1 MSALI
6 NASTSSGLVVSPDNS
21 GTLEL
26 QSNGVTKATISSAG
40 FSSSGQVIQVV
51 TGTTNTQVTN
61 STSTYADVGLS
72 ASITPKFSTS
82 KILVITNVQG
92 IFKSE
97 GNSANRVNMQLSRS
111 GTTLDTAGAVL
122 FSNGTTFY
130 FRATFG
136 HSYYD
141 APATTSSITYKWQFM
156 NAENVASVAVQKDG
170 NSGLSQ
176 IILMEIAA

>member
-1 MSALI
+1 MSAII
-6 NASTSSGLVVSPDNS
+6 NGDSPSVTFSDGTTQATSAVVSGKVPFS
-21 GTLEL
+21 ILP
-26 QSNGVTKATISSAG
+26 AG
-40 FSSSGQVIQVV
+40 SVLQVV
-51 TGTTNTQVTN
+51 AGTTSTQVTN

-82 KILVITNVQG
+82 KILVITSVQG

-111 GTTLDTAGAVL
+111 GTTLDTSGANL

-130 FRATFG
+130 FRSTFN

-141 APATTSSITYKWQFM
+141 SPATTSSITYKWQFM

-170 NSGLSQ
+170 NSGTSQ
-176 IILMEIAA
+176 IILMEIAQ